1 MLQMPKKPIIFVPT
15 LELVELEKKFDYL
28 KNEKN

>member
-1 MLQMPKKPIIFVPT
+1 MQKKLIIFIPT
-15 LELVELEKKFDYL
+15 LELLELEKKFDYL

>member
-1 MLQMPKKPIIFVPT
+1 MLQMPKKPIIFIPT
-15 LELVELEKKFDYL
+15 LRLVEPEKKFDYI